1 MSEQAPDPKATPA
14 PKPKP
19 KRVTIELPKEL
30 KAVYANA
37 ALISHSPAE
46 IVLDF
51 AQVLPRTP
59 KGAVMSRIIMSPMHA
74 KLLQMALAQNL
85 ANYERQFGE
94 IRLPK
99 QKTLADQLFNFQP
112 PEGSG
117 DEEEPD
123 EEK

>member
-1 MSEQAPDPKATPA
+1 MTENE
-14 PKPKP
+14 PKPTPKQ

-51 AQVLPRTP
+51 AQVLPRTS
-59 KGAVMSRIIMSPMHA
+59 KGAVVSRMIMSPMHA

-94 IRLPK
+94 IRLPQ
-99 QKTLADQLFNFQP
+99 QKTLADHLFNFQP
-112 PEGSG
+112 PEGTGG
-117 DEEEPD
+117 DDDSEEE
-123 EEK
+123 K

>member
-1 MSEQAPDPKATPA
+1 MSKQEPKSKPA
-14 PKPKP
+14 PKP
-19 KRVTIELPKEL
+19 KRVTIELPKDV
-30 KAVYANA
+30 KGVYANA

-74 KLLQMALAQNL
+74 KMLQAALAQNL
-85 ANYERQFGE
+85 TNYERQFGE
-94 IRLPK
+94 IRLPQ

-112 PEGSG
+112 PDGQSG
-117 DEEEPD
+117 DDDSD

>member
-1 MSEQAPDPKATPA
+1 MSEKAPQS
-14 PKPKP
+14 KPPQKP
-19 KRVTIELPKEL
+19 KRVTIELPKDL

-46 IVLDF
+46 IILDF

-74 KLLQMALAQNL
+74 KLLQLALAQNI

-94 IRLPK
+94 IRLPQ
-99 QKTLADQLFNFQP
+99 QKTLADHLFNFQP

-117 DEEEPD
+117 DEDQPED
-123 EEK
+123 EK

>member
-1 MSEQAPDPKATPA
+1 MSEQEPKPKQT

-19 KRVTIELPKEL
+19 KRVTIELPRDL
-30 KAVYANA
+30 KGVYANA

-59 KGAVMSRIIMSPMHA
+59 KGTVMSRIIMSPMHA
-74 KLLQMALAQNL
+74 KLLQLALAQNL

-94 IRLPK
+94 IRLP
-99 QKTLADQLFNFQP
+99 QHKTLADHLFNFQP
-112 PEGSG
+112 PEESSEDGDSG
-117 DEEEPD
+117 ED
-123 EEK
+123 K

>member
-1 MSEQAPDPKATPA
+1 MSEKAQQ
-14 PKPKP
+14 PKPAQKP
-19 KRVTIELPKEL
+19 KRVTIELPKDL
-30 KAVYANA
+30 SAVYANA

-59 KGAVMSRIIMSPMHA
+59 KGTVLSRIIMSPMHA
-74 KLLQMALAQNL
+74 KLLQLALAQNL

-94 IRLPK
+94 IRLPQ
-99 QKTLADQLFNFQP
+99 QKTLADQLFNFHS

-117 DEEEPD
+117 DDEPEGD
-123 EEK
+123 K

>member
-1 MSEQAPDPKATPA
+1 MSEQAPQPTPA
-14 PKPKP
+14 QKP
-19 KRVTIELPKEL
+19 KRVTIELPKDL
-30 KAVYANA
+30 NAVYANA

-59 KGAVMSRIIMSPMHA
+59 KGTILSRIIMSPMHA
-74 KLLQMALAQNL
+74 KLLQLALAQNL

-94 IRLPK
+94 IRLPQ
-99 QKTLADQLFNFQP
+99 QKTLADHLFDFHP

-117 DEEEPD
+117 DDDQPEG
-123 EEK
+123 EK

>member
-1 MSEQAPDPKATPA
+1 MSDQAPQQKPA
-14 PKPKP
+14 QKP

-30 KAVYANA
+30 KAIYANA

-46 IVLDF
+46 IILDF

-74 KLLQMALAQNL
+74 KLLQMALAQNI

-94 IRLPK
+94 IRLP
-99 QKTLADQLFNFQP
+99 QHKTLADQLFNFQP
-112 PEGSG
+112 PEGSA
-117 DEEEPD
+117 DDDKPD

>member
-1 MSEQAPDPKATPA
+1 MSEQSPQSKPA
-14 PKPKP
+14 QKP
-19 KRVTIELPKEL
+19 KRVTIELPKDL

-51 AQVLPRTP
+51 AQVLPRSP
-59 KGAVMSRIIMSPMHA
+59 KGSVLSRIIMSPMHA
-74 KLLQMALAQNL
+74 KLLQLALAQNI

-94 IRLPK
+94 IRLPQ
-99 QKTLADQLFNFQP
+99 QKTLADHLFSFQP
-112 PEGSG
+112 PEGSD
-117 DEEEPD
+117 DEPS

>member
-1 MSEQAPDPKATPA
+1 MSEKEPK

-19 KRVTIELPKEL
+19 KRVAIELPKEL

-51 AQVLPRTP
+51 AQVLPRSP

-74 KLLQMALAQNL
+74 KLLQHALAQNL
-85 ANYERQFGE
+85 TNYERQFGE
-94 IRLPK
+94 IRLPQ
-99 QKTLADQLFNFQP
+99 QKTLADQLFSFQP
-112 PEGSG
+112 PEGPTG
-117 DEEEPD
+117 EDNTD

>member
-1 MSEQAPDPKATPA
+1 MSEEASS
-14 PKPKP
+14 PKPTQKP
-19 KRVTIELPKEL
+19 KRVTIELPKDL

-46 IVLDF
+46 IVIDF

-59 KGAVMSRIIMSPMHA
+59 KGAVLSRIVMSPLHA
-74 KLLQMALAQNL
+74 KLLQIALAQNIG
-85 ANYERQFGE
+85 NYERQFGE

-99 QKTLADQLFNFQP
+99 QQTLADQLFKFQP

-117 DEEEPD
+117 EEDQPD

>member
-1 MSEQAPDPKATPA
+1 MSEKAPQSQPTQ
-14 PKPKP
+14 KP
-19 KRVTIELPKEL
+19 KRVTIELPKDL
-30 KAVYANA
+30 NAVYANA

-59 KGAVMSRIIMSPMHA
+59 KGTVLSRIIMSPVHA
-74 KLLQMALAQNL
+74 KLLQMALAQNI

-94 IRLPK
+94 IRLP
-99 QKTLADQLFNFQP
+99 QHKTLADQLFNFEP

-117 DEEEPD
+117 DEDKPEG
-123 EEK
+123 EK

>member
-1 MSEQAPDPKATPA
+1 MAEQTPQQKPEKKA
-14 PKPKP
+14 
-19 KRVTIELPKEL
+19 KRVTIELPKDL

-59 KGAVMSRIIMSPMHA
+59 KGTVMSRIIMSPMHA
-74 KLLQMALAQNL
+74 KLLQLALAQNI

-94 IRLPK
+94 IRLPQ
-99 QKTLADQLFNFQP
+99 QKTLADHLFNFQP
-112 PEGSG
+112 PEGPA
-117 DEEEPD
+117 DDDKPD

>member
-1 MSEQAPDPKATPA
+1 MSEQAPKDKPA
-14 PKPKP
+14 QKPK
-19 KRVTIELPKEL
+19 KVMIELPKEL

-46 IVLDF
+46 IVMDF

-99 QKTLADQLFNFQP
+99 QKTLADHLFNFQP
-112 PEGSG
+112 PEEAG
-117 DEEEPD
+117 DDGEPEEE
-123 EEK
+123 K

>member
-1 MSEQAPDPKATPA
+1 MSEKAPQSQPTQ
-14 PKPKP
+14 KP
-19 KRVTIELPKEL
+19 KRVTIELPKNL
-30 KAVYANA
+30 NAVYANA

-59 KGAVMSRIIMSPMHA
+59 KGTVLSRIIMSPVHA
-74 KLLQMALAQNL
+74 KLLQMALAQNI

-94 IRLPK
+94 IRLP
-99 QKTLADQLFNFQP
+99 QHKTLADQLFNFEP

-117 DEEEPD
+117 DEDKPEG
-123 EEK
+123 EK